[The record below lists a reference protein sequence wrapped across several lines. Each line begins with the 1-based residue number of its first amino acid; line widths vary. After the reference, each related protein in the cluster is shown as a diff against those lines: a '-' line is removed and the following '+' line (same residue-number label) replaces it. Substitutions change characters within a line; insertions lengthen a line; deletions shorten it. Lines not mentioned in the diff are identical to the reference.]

1 MEEEEEEEDDR
12 IVKKEGKLGF
22 GLVAVEGKKKKKLGF
37 LWRTRVVGVIEIIFG
52 KRFVCVFCVF
62 FVLYVS
68 RSKFVWLPLFL
79 LSNRSHSLRG
89 RQLENDTC

>member
-1 MEEEEEEEDDR
+1 MEEEAEEEEEDR

-22 GLVAVEGKKKKKLGF
+22 GLVVVEGKEKKKLGF

-52 KRFVCVFCVF
+52 KCVCVF
-62 FVLYVS
+62 FVLSLFLYVS

-79 LSNRSHSLRG
+79 LSNRSHSLKRETI
-89 RQLENDTC
+89 RE